1 MVKQKSEVNFLKQ
14 SILKYIY
21 LLTHLLQIY
30 IIKHNN
36 FKKKI
41 LKYFKRLRDK
51 K

>member
-36 FKKKI
+36 FKKKNSKI
-41 LKYFKRLRDK
+41 FQKAKR
-51 K
+51 